1 MNRKHCQKRLNVKMN
16 KNKMLIIMVNGHESA
31 DFKNTG
37 KCTKKAIQVKCED
50 S

>member
-1 MNRKHCQKRLNVKMN
+1 MN